1 MALSGVFRKFEK
13 MKVKWFKCRHSFKAV
28 TAFTLAE
35 VVIAMAIAALSL
47 GSIVNGYIISSQRAE
62 WSAYSLAA
70 HSLAMQRLEQMR
82 AAKWDPDGVPPADQ
96 LTNSPNKVEILDIPR
111 SGTNTVYATNITTIS
126 TISTTP
132 PLRMVR
138 VDCVWKFMSRGAFTN
153 TVMTYRT
160 VD

>member
-1 MALSGVFRKFEK
+1 
-13 MKVKWFKCRHSFKAV
+13 MKLKPLGCRHFSKAA

-47 GSIVNGYIISSQRAE
+47 GSIVNGYVISSQRAE

-70 HSLAMQRLEQMR
+70 HSLAMERLEQTR

-96 LTNSPNKVEILDIPR
+96 LTNSPNTVEILDLPR
-111 SGTNTVYATNITTIS
+111 SGTNIVYATNFMTIS

-138 VDCVWKFMSRGAFTN
+138 VDCVWRFMSRSTFTN

>member
-1 MALSGVFRKFEK
+1 M
-13 MKVKWFKCRHSFKAV
+13 
-28 TAFTLAE
+28 AFTLVE

-47 GSIVNGYIISSQRAE
+47 GSIVNGYVISSQRAE

-70 HSLAMQRLEQMR
+70 HSLAMMRMEQTR
-82 AAKWDPDGVPPADQ
+82 AAKWDPDGLTDQ
-96 LTNSPNKVEILDIPR
+96 LTNSANRVEILDIPR
-111 SGTNTVYATNITTIS
+111 SGTNIVYATNITTIS

-153 TVMTYRT
+153 TVITYRT

>member
-1 MALSGVFRKFEK
+1 
-13 MKVKWFKCRHSFKAV
+13 MKVKSLRHRHCFKAA
-28 TAFTLAE
+28 TAFTLVE

-47 GSIVNGYIISSQRAE
+47 GSIINGYIISSQRAE

-70 HSLAMQRLEQMR
+70 HSLAMERMEQTR
-82 AAKWDPDGVPPADQ
+82 AAKWDPDGIPPTDQ
-96 LTNSPNKVEILDIPR
+96 LTNSPNTVEILDLPR
-111 SGTNTVYATNITTIS
+111 SGTNIVYATNFMTIS

>member
-1 MALSGVFRKFEK
+1 
-13 MKVKWFKCRHSFKAV
+13 MKTKGSQTYWRVAARA
-28 TAFTLAE
+28 AFTLAE

-47 GSIVNGYIISSQRAE
+47 GAIINGYIISAQRAE

-70 HSLAMQRLEQMR
+70 HSLAMQRLEQSR
-82 AAKWDPDGVPPADQ
+82 AAKWDPAGSPPVDQ
-96 LTNSPNKVEILDIPR
+96 LVSTNFPNTQEILDIPR
-111 SGTNTVYATNITTIS
+111 SGTNIVYATNFTSIT

-138 VDCVWKFMSRGAFTN
+138 VDCVWPFMTRGPFTN

>member
-1 MALSGVFRKFEK
+1 
-13 MKVKWFKCRHSFKAV
+13 MKVNSLGERHCSTAA
-28 TAFTLAE
+28 TAFTLVE

-70 HSLAMQRLEQMR
+70 HSLAMARLEQTR
-82 AAKWDPDGVPPADQ
+82 AAKWDPDGIPPADQ
-96 LTNSPNKVEILDIPR
+96 LTNSPNTVEILDIPR
-111 SGTNTVYATNITTIS
+111 SGTNIVYATNFMTIS
-126 TISTTP
+126 TISASP

-138 VDCVWKFMSRGAFTN
+138 VDCVCKFMSRGAFTN